1 MRISKSQIKYIKSLQ
16 SKKYRQKYNKFIVEG
31 AKLVSELISFRS
43 EWIEWIVIQEGVTI
57 SFDRLLVA
65 NQIEFRHI
73 SSHSTPSGV
82 LAVVEIPPNELN
94 EIALSNKLNIYLDKV
109 MDPGNMGTIIRTA
122 EWFGI
127 PQVICSPGCVDPFNP
142 KVIQGTMGSILR
154 VPIVQINLNEIPNI
168 EKYQLLIAS
177 LDGEDITKV
186 KIEPKGIIIVGNESN
201 GISKILYNLPHR
213 KINIPAHPSNQGESL
228 NVGIATGLIVYQLML
243 N

>member
-43 EWIEWIVIQEGVTI
+43 EWIEWIVIQEEVII

-94 EIALSNKLNIYLDKV
+94 EIALSNKLNIYLDTV

-127 PQVICSPGCVDPFNP
+127 AQVICSPGCVDPFNP

-154 VPIVQINLNEIPNI
+154 VPIVQMNLNEIPNI
-168 EKYQLLIAS
+168 EKYQLLMAS